1 MVGRQLCIA
10 YSLKRSSSK
19 CANIKWVWF
28 LSKPFKGEILDE
40 GQQWVLRLVGIFHE
54 KECECV
60 LKCISVSVGVNEWIY
75 KYEWCQ
81 NLSKVKYREEGNKLF
96 QADKCTQVRGW
107 LGFIWCSTL
116 YFLDH
121 FFFNL
126 MLIFP

>member
-19 CANIKWVWF
+19 CANLKWVWF

-75 KYEWCQ
+75 KYTTYIYIAKDRSCSSY
-81 NLSKVKYREEGNKLF
+81 LS
-96 QADKCTQVRGW
+96 
-107 LGFIWCSTL
+107 CSK
-116 YFLDH
+116 
-121 FFFNL
+121 
-126 MLIFP
+126 